1 MTTHDIRHLFCRPL
15 AVALVAACVGV
26 VAAAPAAQQPAPPK
40 GTLERLTVHGRALE
54 GNLEGD
60 SPDRPVVVYLP
71 PSYAKD
77 TARRYPVL
85 YFLHG
90 YTATAEAYV
99 KSLAIPD
106 SIDRAVA
113 AGARE
118 MIVVIPDA
126 FTKYSGSMFSNS
138 PTTGDWETF
147 IAQDL
152 TTFIDKRYRTIASR
166 EGRGLA
172 GHSMGG
178 YGTMRIG
185 MKQPSAFAAL
195 YAMSS
200 CCLMNDPAARG
211 AGPGP
216 RGDAPGRG
224 DAAARG
230 AGAGRGD
237 GRGAGAGRGG
247 GMANALSAQAA
258 AWAPNTKTPPFFDL
272 PTKDGEIQPLI
283 AAKWIAN
290 SPLVMVDQYVPAL
303 KSMRAIALDIGN
315 QDPFVGTNT
324 QLAES
329 LTRLDVARTFE
340 VYDGDHGNRIR
351 ERFESQVLRFFS
363 QHLIAR

>member
-1 MTTHDIRHLFCRPL
+1 
-15 AVALVAACVGV
+15 
-26 VAAAPAAQQPAPPK
+26 
-40 GTLERLTVHGRALE
+40 
-54 GNLEGD
+54 
-60 SPDRPVVVYLP
+60 
-71 PSYAKD
+71 
-77 TARRYPVL
+77 
-85 YFLHG
+85 
-90 YTATAEAYV
+90 
-99 KSLAIPD
+99 
-106 SIDRAVA
+106 
-113 AGARE
+113 

-185 MKQPSAFAAL
+185 MKQPGSFAAL

-216 RGDAPGRG
+216 RGDAPRT
-224 DAAARG
+224 R
-230 AGAGRGD
+230 R
-237 GRGAGAGRGG
+237 RGG
-247 GMANALSAQAA
+247 TRRRCRTRRRTWSRRGPRRRNGQRPVGSSGGLGAEHEDPAVLRSPDEGRRDPAA
-258 AWAPNTKTPPFFDL
+258 HRR
-272 PTKDGEIQPLI
+272 
-283 AAKWIAN
+283 KWIAN

-303 KSMRAIALDIGN
+303 KSMRAIALDVGN

-329 LTRLDVARTFE
+329 LTRLGVTHTFE

-363 QHLIAR
+363 QHLSAR